1 MKLKLTDDM
10 NAAVL
15 RIMGGDELR
24 KLFEEAEAA
33 NDDLTCF
40 AVQDEFKRRSC
51 GDCDPCLG
59 GRHDQCAIMGTAN
72 IPAETRAS
80 RSLQP
85 IVGKSGGGQ

>member
-1 MKLKLTDDM
+1 MNLKLPEDM

-15 RIMGGDELR
+15 RMMGGNELR

-59 GRHDQCAIMGTAN
+59 RRPDQCAIMGTAN
-72 IPAETRAS
+72 KVICVKDGEEKGVAA
-80 RSLQP
+80 
-85 IVGKSGGGQ
+85 K